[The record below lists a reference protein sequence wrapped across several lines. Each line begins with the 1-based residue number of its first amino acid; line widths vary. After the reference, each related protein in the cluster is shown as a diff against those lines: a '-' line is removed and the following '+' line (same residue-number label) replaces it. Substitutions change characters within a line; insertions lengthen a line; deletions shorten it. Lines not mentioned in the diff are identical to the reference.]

1 MKIKVNGEN
10 YTLDEQMNLY
20 DFLNLQL
27 NGEDVIGI
35 AIAVNSGIVPRQKW
49 ETTMIGEDDEIE
61 IVHAVQGG

>member
-10 YTLDEQMNLY
+10 YTLDERMNLY

-27 NGEDVIGI
+27 NGEDVKGI
-35 AIAVNSGIVPRQKW
+35 AVAVNSGIVPRQKW

>member
-10 YTLDEQMNLY
+10 QTLKEQMNLY

-27 NGEDVIGI
+27 NGEETKGI
-35 AIAVNSGIVPRQKW
+35 AVALNLTIVPRHKW
-49 ETTMIGEDDEIE
+49 ESTMINEDDEIE

>member
-10 YTLDEQMNLY
+10 QILQEQLNLY

-27 NGEDVIGI
+27 NGEDTKGI
-35 AIAVNSGIVPRQKW
+35 AIALNFSIIPRQKW
-49 ETTMIGEDDEIE
+49 ETTLINEDDEIE